1 MTLIKYEIKI
11 QEVYRFFKLL
21 IFTINKGMYGKRIK
35 GFYYGECAH
44 GDSIIKKKGCKNT
57 PGQSQSIKIKDLC

>member
-1 MTLIKYEIKI
+1 MKLKYKKCT
-11 QEVYRFFKLL
+11 VFFKLL

-44 GDSIIKKKGCKNT
+44 GDSIIKKKRCKNT

>member
-1 MTLIKYEIKI
+1 
-11 QEVYRFFKLL
+11 
-21 IFTINKGMYGKRIK
+21 MYGKRIK